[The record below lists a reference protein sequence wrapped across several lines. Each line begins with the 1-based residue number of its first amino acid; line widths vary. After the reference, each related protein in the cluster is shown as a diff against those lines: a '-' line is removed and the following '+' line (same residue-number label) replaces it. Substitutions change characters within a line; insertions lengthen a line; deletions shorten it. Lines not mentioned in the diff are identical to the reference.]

1 MITMLETAKYLVND
15 RKDTVKNITLKIT
28 VTI

>member
-1 MITMLETAKYLVND
+1 MITMLETAKYLAND
-15 RKDTVKNITLKIT
+15 RKDIVKNITLKIT